1 MDSFAL
7 KIYNDML
14 LSLKRGNGISGK
26 SNAKPIFLLSIME
39 CVSLGLLSENRIM
52 RNDKALLECYSALN
66 RRFSECNRSPLTVP
80 YYHLRTSA
88 FYHLKWKDENDRP
101 PIKGKTP
108 SEKYL
113 RENLLYACLDDELW
127 ILFLEPES
135 REYLR
140 KSIITR
146 FLQTNS

>member
-7 KIYNDML
+7 KLYNDML
-14 LSLKRGNGISGK
+14 LAIKRGNGISGK
-26 SNAKPIFLLSIME
+26 SNAKPIFLLSME
-39 CVSLGLLSENRIM
+39 CVSLGQLAENKIM
-52 RNDKALLECYSALN
+52 WNDKVLLECYSALN
-66 RRFSECNRSPLTVP
+66 RRFCENNKSPLIVP

-88 FYHLKWKDENDRP
+88 FYHLKWKDENSRP

-127 ILFLEPES
+127 NLFLEAES

-140 KSIITR
+140 KSIIIR
-146 FLQTNS
+146 FLQTNI